1 MKKVLILLFSVILT
15 MQVSAQ
21 ADVAAVNAATESLR
35 KGLMEK
41 NKTLLDQLTLTS
53 LSYGHSSG
61 LIEDKATFINA
72 LVTGPVSF
80 AAIDISGQTV
90 TIEGDV
96 AVVRHLWNAKLMD
109 NGNPR
114 DLKLG
119 VVLVWKKIKKD
130 WKLLA
135 RQAVKL

>member
-1 MKKVLILLFSVILT
+1 MKKVLIFLFSVMLT

-21 ADVAAVNAATESLR
+21 ADLAAVNAATESLR

-41 NKTLLDQLTLTS
+41 NKTLLDHITHPS

-72 LVTGPVSF
+72 LITGPVSF

-90 TIEGDV
+90 KIEGDV
-96 AVVRHLWNAKLMD
+96 AIVRHLWTAKLMD

-114 DLKLG
+114 DLKLS
-119 VVLVWKKIKKD
+119 VILVWKKDKKD

-135 RQAVKL
+135 RQAVKM